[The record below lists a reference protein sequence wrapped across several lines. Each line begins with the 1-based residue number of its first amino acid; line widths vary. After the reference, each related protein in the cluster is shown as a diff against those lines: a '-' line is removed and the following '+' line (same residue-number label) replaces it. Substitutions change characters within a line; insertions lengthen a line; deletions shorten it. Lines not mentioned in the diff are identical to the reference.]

1 MSDRRLREAAF
12 FDAAVGPVKDAPV
25 DRFISDLLS
34 NIPADLSGARVLD
47 LGCGIGELSRLLAD
61 RGARVTGVD
70 VSSEALAQATSD
82 TRCGFALAAAEQLPF
97 PDSSFDLVVGSLILH
112 HLPIERTAQ
121 ELRRILR
128 SEGRALFSENFGL
141 NPVLRLARRYL
152 TGRLGV
158 PQLGTDD
165 EKPLDRTDLSCL
177 RQFFRLRMSHPDF
190 LFFHL
195 LDRQLF
201 GYRRPAVNK
210 LCIRLDGWIHRG
222 FPALRPYSYRSTL
235 ILEQP

>member
-128 SEGRALFSENFGL
+128 SEGRACS
-141 NPVLRLARRYL
+141 ARTSDSIQSCAWRAVTSPDDWAFRSWAPTTRNRL
-152 TGRLGV
+152 TGQICLASGSSFV
-158 PQLGTDD
+158 SGCPIPTSCSSTCSTDSSLATAAPQSTSSVSGSTAGS
-165 EKPLDRTDLSCL
+165 TAAF
-177 RQFFRLRMSHPDF
+177 Q
-190 LFFHL
+190 
-195 LDRQLF
+195 
-201 GYRRPAVNK
+201 
-210 LCIRLDGWIHRG
+210 
-222 FPALRPYSYRSTL
+222 RSGHIPTAA
-235 ILEQP
+235 P